1 MTPPRPRPIYYNCRA
16 FLRGW
21 FRYCNGLQVSGTQNV
36 PREGPFLLACNH
48 ASFLD
53 PPVFAA
59 ACPRELHFFA
69 RNTLWKGAFGTL
81 ISNLNA
87 IPIDRDGERD
97 LQAFRR
103 VFATL
108 DKGGALLVFP
118 EGTRT
123 PDGELHTGK
132 KGVGMIACR
141 AGAPVVPARIFGS
154 YEMWSRHRK
163 TPKLSASL
171 GVSFGPPIE
180 SETYD
185 PGKRD
190 TDRYETAAKC
200 IMAGIAKLEDPRE
213 ARALPFERAI

>member
-1 MTPPRPRPIYYNCRA
+1 MITYPMKPFYRNCRA
-16 FLRGW
+16 ALAGW
-21 FRYCNGLQVSGTQNV
+21 FYTFNGLQVHGAANV

-81 ISNLNA
+81 ITNLNA

-103 VFATL
+103 VFAAFKE
-108 DKGGALLVFP
+108 DAALLVFP

-123 PDGELHTGK
+123 PDGHLHAGK
-132 KGVGMIACR
+132 KGIGMIACR
-141 AGAPVVPARIFGS
+141 AQVPVVPARIFGS
-154 YEMWSRHRK
+154 YEMWNRHQ
-163 TPKLSASL
+163 KLPRLFKPL
-171 GVSFGPPIE
+171 GVSFGPAIPV
-180 SETYD
+180 SDYD
-185 PGKRD
+185 GGKAD
-190 TDRYETAAKC
+190 SQRYENAAAK
-200 IMAGIAKLEDPRE
+200 IMDGIAALKHARE
-213 ARALPFERAI
+213 VNAPPFGRAI